1 MAAGIPARLTAADGR
16 KFGFTVGGAFLVF
29 GGIALWRGKQRTAT
43 VLFTLGGLLVVAAL
57 VAPTALGPVERA
69 WMGLAAA
76 ISKVTTPIFMGIV
89 YFLVILPIGLV
100 RRLNGSSPI
109 LPRARAASRNAAAS
123 VGSVTRRNPQGPM
136 TIPATR

>member
-1 MAAGIPARLTAADGR
+1 MAAGVSARLSAADGR
-16 KFGFTVGGAFLVF
+16 KFGLTVGTAFLVF
-29 GGIALWRGKQRTAT
+29 GGIALWRGKQRSAT

-69 WMGLAAA
+69 WMGLALA

-109 LPRARAASRNAAAS
+109 LPRARAASRWEAHE
-123 VGSVTRRNPQGPM
+123 
-136 TIPATR
+136 PAVADGARMERQF

>member
-1 MAAGIPARLTAADGR
+1 MAAGIPARLSAAGGR
-16 KFGFTVGGAFLVF
+16 KFGLTVGTAFLAF
-29 GGIALWRGKQRTAT
+29 GAIALWRGKQRTAT

-69 WMGLAAA
+69 WMGLALA

-100 RRLNGSSPI
+100 RRLTGNSPI
-109 LPRARAASRNAAAS
+109 VPPVRAASRWDS
-123 VGSVTRRNPQGPM
+123 HV
-136 TIPATR
+136 PAVADGERMERQF

>member
-1 MAAGIPARLTAADGR
+1 MATGIPARLSAADGR
-16 KFGFTVGGAFLVF
+16 KFGLTVGTAFLAF
-29 GGIALWRGKQRTAT
+29 GAIALWRGKQRTAM
-43 VLFTLGGLLVVAAL
+43 VLLALGSLLVLGAL

-100 RRLNGSSPI
+100 RRLTGNSPI
-109 LPRARAASRNAAAS
+109 LPRGRAASRWDAH
-123 VGSVTRRNPQGPM
+123 V
-136 TIPATR
+136 PAVADAERMERQF

>member
-1 MAAGIPARLTAADGR
+1 MAAGIPARLTEADRR

-69 WMGLAAA
+69 WMGLAKV
-76 ISKVTTPIFMGIV
+76 ISKVTTPIFMGVV

-100 RRLNGSSPI
+100 RRLTGNSPI
-109 LPRARAASRNAAAS
+109 VPRGRAASRWDEH
-123 VGSVTRRNPQGPM
+123 V
-136 TIPATR
+136 PAVADGERMERQF

>member
-1 MAAGIPARLTAADGR
+1 MAEGIPARLSAADGR
-16 KFGFTVGGAFLVF
+16 KFGLTVGTAFLAF
-29 GGIALWRGKQRTAT
+29 GAIALWRGKQRTAM
-43 VLFTLGGLLVVAAL
+43 VLLALGSLLVLGAL

-100 RRLNGSSPI
+100 RRLTGNSPI
-109 LPRARAASRNAAAS
+109 LPRGRAASRWDAH
-123 VGSVTRRNPQGPM
+123 V
-136 TIPATR
+136 PAVADGERMERQF